1 MTSTRKCC
9 NVYCTGGMTRS
20 QIGFF
25 NIVGTP
31 MFKAM
36 VDLFPDAQPM
46 LDGVT
51 ANLRQWEQS
60 AAQAAKAS

>member
-1 MTSTRKCC
+1 MSTRGCC
-9 NVYCTGGMTRS
+9 TVYCTGGMTRS

-25 NIVGTP
+25 NIVGIP

-51 ANLRQWEQS
+51 ANLTQWEQS
-60 AAQAAKAS
+60 AEQAVKTS

>member
-1 MTSTRKCC
+1 
-9 NVYCTGGMTRS
+9 MTRS

-36 VDLFPDAQPM
+36 VDLPDAQPVM
-46 LDGVT
+46 DGVL
-51 ANLRQWEQS
+51 ANLRQCEQS
-60 AAQAAKAS
+60 AEQAAKTS